1 MAPPE
6 RVERAERRV
15 EENPR
20 GWGSV
25 LAASR
30 RRAVMAAGRDV
41 ALHAS
46 TREIGVEGSVRRGVV
61 GA

>member
-1 MAPPE
+1 
-6 RVERAERRV
+6 
-15 EENPR
+15 
-20 GWGSV
+20 
-25 LAASR
+25 
-30 RRAVMAAGRDV
+30 MAAGRDV